1 MTSTPVPGGSGVES
15 NRGTVTTGKVVAIR
29 CYRCGALPESQCPQC
44 RRPFCRDH
52 GNRLCLDCRRAG
64 GALELRI
71 PLRGVPTSLLYRSAL
86 LALIVVLG
94 LIALDSWTWVAQ
106 GGPNQARLIPT
117 PTPAP
122 TRPSPTAAPAT
133 VPTAAPPPVERV
145 HTVVEGDTLT
155 SIALQYNV
163 TIDAIVQ
170 LNNLGDRELIRLG
183 QTLRIPPA
191 R

>member
-1 MTSTPVPGGSGVES
+1 M
-15 NRGTVTTGKVVAIR
+15 TTGKIVAIR
-29 CYRCGALPESQCPQC
+29 CYRCGAPPDGQCPQC

-64 GALELRI
+64 GNLELRI
-71 PLRGVPTSLLYRSAL
+71 PLRGVPSSVLYRSAL
-86 LALIVVLG
+86 VALVVVLALI
-94 LIALDSWTWVAQ
+94 AWDSWSWVAQ

-117 PTPAP
+117 PTAIPV
-122 TRPSPTAAPAT
+122 RPSPTAATAS
-133 VPTAAPPPVERV
+133 VPTAVPPAPERT
-145 HTVVEGDTLT
+145 HTVVEGDTLS
-155 SIALQYNV
+155 SIAVQYNV
-163 TIDAIVQ
+163 SIDAIVQ